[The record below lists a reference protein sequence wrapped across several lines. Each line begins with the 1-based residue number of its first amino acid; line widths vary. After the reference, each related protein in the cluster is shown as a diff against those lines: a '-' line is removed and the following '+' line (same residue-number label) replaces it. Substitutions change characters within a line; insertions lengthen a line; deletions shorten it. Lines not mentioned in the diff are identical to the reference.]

1 MKNEISLCMIVK
13 NEENNLQRCLDSV
26 KDIVDEIIIVDT
38 GSTDKTISIAE
49 SFGAQVYSFLWRNN
63 FSEARNESLKYAT
76 KDWILIMDA
85 DDEFCCEDKEAF
97 LQLISS
103 NLEENLLCF
112 FETLN
117 YCGSYADSNNIS
129 INLNPRL
136 FKNNYCYRYEGE
148 VHNQLINYQNKTKD
162 VCIPIR
168 IYHYGYLDSNIKGKN
183 KRTRN
188 ITLLEEQIKKEPDN
202 KYAYFNLG
210 NEYFALNDMSKALD
224 YYYKSYENFNPNA
237 GYGFILIIRIVLVNY
252 FMGLYIKALEFAD
265 LGIQYYPKFT
275 DLHFFKASIYKSMER
290 PTLAIKEWEKCIE
303 LGEPPS
309 ELKFLYGT
317 GSFKAMYE
325 LANIYMEMKD
335 YHTSYRYFN
344 DTIKLKPDLI
354 VCVYKIANILKEEKV
369 PIDEFKKILELFF
382 DDTVK
387 ACPVIAD
394 ICYSEGYFEAAL
406 EYISKCEAN
415 NIISEDIL
423 LLKAKS
429 LVRTGAFEQC
439 IRMNFKPN
447 NQSYFL
453 TSAMYKVICAILLNE
468 KLLAFYIVD
477 SLNENSLKG
486 YSKKNL
492 EVCCQLTNIFYDK
505 ATVVLSEDES
515 EKEYTAIIFEILEI
529 LLINKKFDEF
539 YTAIN
544 LLNLISDKSVL
555 LQLGKLYYKYGY
567 IEMSKKEIIRSIKD
581 FEIYDKEAFNILKNI

>member
-49 SFGAQVYSFLWRNN
+49 SFGAQVYNFLWKNN

-85 DDEFCCEDKEAF
+85 DDEFCSEDKEVF
-97 LQLISS
+97 KQLVNSD
-103 NLEENLLCF
+103 LDENLLCF

-117 YCGSYADSNNIS
+117 YCGSYANSNNIS

-136 FKNNYCYRYEGE
+136 FKNNYCYKYEGE
-148 VHNQLINYQNKTKD
+148 VHNQLINYENKTKD

-188 ITLLEEQIKKEPDN
+188 ISLLEEQLKKEPDN

-224 YYYKSYENFNPNA
+224 YYYKSYENFNPNV
-237 GYGFILIIRIVLVNY
+237 GYGFILIIRMMLSNY
-252 FMGLYIKALEFAD
+252 FIGSYNKALEFAD

-275 DLHFFKASIYKSMER
+275 DLYFFKGSIYKSMER
-290 PTLAIKEWEKCIE
+290 PTLAIKAWEKCIE

-309 ELKFLYGT
+309 ELKLLYGT

-354 VCVYKIANILKEEKV
+354 ISVYKIAHILKEENV
-369 PIDEFKKILELFF
+369 HIDEFKKILELFF
-382 DDTVK
+382 NDTVK
-387 ACPVIAD
+387 AYSIIAD
-394 ICYSEGYFEAAL
+394 ICYSEGYYETGL
-406 EYISKCEAN
+406 EYINKCEES

-423 LLKAKS
+423 LLKAKC
-429 LVRTGAFEQC
+429 LVRIGAFEQC
-439 IRMNFKPN
+439 IKMNFIPN
-447 NQSYFL
+447 NQSYYL
-453 TSAMYKVICAILLNE
+453 TSAMYKVISAILLNE
-468 KLLAFYIVD
+468 KLLVFYIID
-477 SLNENSLKG
+477 CIKENSLQG
-486 YSKKNL
+486 YSKKTL
-492 EVCCQLTNIFYDK
+492 EVCNQLLNMFYDK
-505 ATVVLSEDES
+505 ATLVLSEDES

-555 LQLGKLYYKYGY
+555 LQLGKLYYKHGY

-581 FEIYDKEAFNILKNI
+581 FEIYDKEALNILKNL

>member
-13 NEENNLQRCLDSV
+13 NEESNLQRCLDSV
-26 KDIVDEIIIVDT
+26 KDIVDEIIVVDT
-38 GSTDKTISIAE
+38 GSEDKTISIAE
-49 SFGAQVYSFLWRNN
+49 SFGAKVYNFLWRNN

-85 DDEFCCEDKEAF
+85 DDEFCSKDKEAF
-97 LQLISS
+97 LKLINS

-117 YCGSYADSNNIS
+117 YCGNYADSNNIS

-136 FKNNYCYRYEGE
+136 FKNNYCYSYEGE
-148 VHNQLINYQNKTKD
+148 VHNQLINYENKTKD

-183 KRTRN
+183 KRSRN
-188 ITLLEEQIKKEPDN
+188 ISLLEEQLKKEPDN
-202 KYAYFNLG
+202 KYTFFNLG
-210 NEYFALNDMSKALD
+210 NEYFALNDISKALD
-224 YYYKSYENFNPNA
+224 YYYKSYENFNPNV

-252 FMGLYIKALEFAD
+252 FMGLYTKALEFAD
-265 LGIQYYPKFT
+265 LGIQYYPKLT
-275 DLHFFKASIYKSMER
+275 DLYFFKGSIYKSMER
-290 PTLAIKEWEKCIE
+290 PTLAIKAWEKCLE

-325 LANIYMEMKD
+325 LANIYMEIKD
-335 YHTSYRYFN
+335 YHTAYRYFN

-354 VCVYKIANILKEEKV
+354 ISVYKISHILKEENV
-369 PIDEFKKILELFF
+369 PIDELKKILELFF
-382 DDTVK
+382 EDTAK
-387 ACPVIAD
+387 TYPVLAD
-394 ICYSEGYFEAAL
+394 ICYTEGYFEAAL
-406 EYISKCEAN
+406 EYISKCEEN
-415 NIISEDIL
+415 NIISEDTL
-423 LLKAKS
+423 MLKAKS

-439 IRMNFKPN
+439 IKLNFKPD

-453 TSAMYKVICAILLNE
+453 TSATYKVICAILLNE
-468 KLLAFYIVD
+468 KLLAFYILD
-477 SLNENSLKG
+477 SLKEYSLQE
-486 YSKKNL
+486 YSKKIL
-492 EVCCQLTNIFYDK
+492 EVYIQLSNIFFDK

-567 IEMSKKEIIRSIKD
+567 IEMGKKEIIRSIKD
-581 FEIYDKEAFNILKNI
+581 FEIYDKEALNILKNI